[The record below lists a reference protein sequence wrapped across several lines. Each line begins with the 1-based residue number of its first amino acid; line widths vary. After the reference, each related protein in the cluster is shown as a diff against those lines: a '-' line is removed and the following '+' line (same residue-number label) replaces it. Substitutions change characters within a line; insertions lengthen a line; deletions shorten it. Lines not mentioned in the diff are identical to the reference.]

1 MATKIRAVKC
11 PHCGSEKHDQ
21 LDSKRFRCKNCG
33 TEFFIDDDDI
43 NINVN
48 HRYDYSPP
56 PIPNFNGPSKLIN
69 LFAIAAVSIVTI
81 IVIFGSILFSNISSP
96 SSSSLLDEIS
106 AVEVDED
113 YKYIF
118 PMSRGENVCFFYL
131 TRRRYDNDRSN
142 KGKYVNG
149 YYYGFRDAQS
159 GKILS
164 DHLLISEDNADKL
177 NAFSFSADEIR
188 YFHQVGRWYI
198 IVSSRYIYEVDPVS
212 LTLKEV
218 SKSLFAKK
226 TAMSTGLSQVK
237 FIKED
242 AGEGFLVTNNMADN
256 YYYFPGTDRLYT
268 SEAFEYARTLPPS
281 ELQGEV
287 RDSVY
292 YWLQRTEN
300 KKKNRLWKVHT
311 KFHLGDPQDSYYFS
325 DDMKY
330 TWNSDHRLMDY
341 VPISDPF
348 VAFHTTIVYQD
359 ASYILLSYMP
369 TIAEDAN
376 TVFQLRRTDGQ
387 IVWTKPLD
395 EHLRVGPAARNNKKI
410 WVRVET
416 TYRNKSNDAYCYSFD
431 LADGKCQNLYVFPT
445 EYKLSTK

>member
-11 PHCGSEKHDQ
+11 PNCGSEKHDQ

-56 PIPNFNGPSKLIN
+56 PIPNLNGPSKLIN

-81 IVIFGSILFSNISSP
+81 IVVFGSMLFRHSSSSP
-96 SSSSLLDEIS
+96 SSLLNEDTT
-106 AVEVDED
+106 VEVDED

-131 TRRRYDNDRSN
+131 TRRCYDSDVAN
-142 KGKYVNG
+142 KGKYIDG

-164 DHLLISEDNADKL
+164 DHLLISSEDANKL
-177 NAFSFSADEIR
+177 NGFSFNSDNIR

-198 IVSSRYIYEVDPVS
+198 IVSPRYIYEIDPVS
-212 LTLKEV
+212 LTLKDV
-218 SKSLFAKK
+218 TKSLFAKK
-226 TAMSTGLSQVK
+226 TAMNTGLSQVE
-237 FIKED
+237 FIREN
-242 AGEGFLVTNNMADN
+242 AGEGFLVTNNMADT

-268 SEAFEYARTLPPS
+268 KEAFEYARTLPPS
-281 ELQGEV
+281 ALQSEV

-300 KKKNRLWKVHT
+300 KKKNRLWKLHV
-311 KFHLGDPQDSYYFS
+311 KFHLGDPQDSYYFPE
-325 DDMKY
+325 DMSCV
-330 TWNSDHRLMDY
+330 WDSDHRLINY
-341 VPISDPF
+341 APISDTF
-348 VAFHTTIVYQD
+348 VAFHTAIIYQD
-359 ASYILLSYMP
+359 ANYILLTYTP
-369 TIAEDAN
+369 AIAEDAN

-387 IVWTKPLD
+387 ILWTKPL
-395 EHLRVGPAARNNKKI
+395 EERLRVGPAARNNKKI

-416 TYRNKSNDAYCYSFD
+416 TYRDKSNDAYCYSFD
-431 LADGKCQNLYVFPT
+431 LADGKYENLYVFPT